1 MEVDEI
7 QEDYYFS
14 KSTFITLLTF
24 TNVTL
29 QKYFTTFVFF
39 LTQVNSLMLALAVAM
54 IVQFWNAV
62 RSYSF
67 LLLYARSNTGW
78 WSMVVVT

>member
-54 IVQFWNAV
+54 IVQFWNAL

-67 LLLYARSNTGW
+67 LTVLILFFSFTICKE
-78 WSMVVVT
+78 

>member
-29 QKYFTTFVFF
+29 QEYFTTFVFF

-54 IVQFWNAV
+54 IVQF
-62 RSYSF
+62 
-67 LLLYARSNTGW
+67 
-78 WSMVVVT
+78 

>member
-14 KSTFITLLTF
+14 KSTFINLLTF

-54 IVQFWNAV
+54 IVQF
-62 RSYSF
+62 
-67 LLLYARSNTGW
+67 
-78 WSMVVVT
+78 